1 MISHDVMIVGGGLA
15 GLRAAIESSIYAD
28 TAIISRVHPLR
39 SHTGAAQGG
48 INAPLGN
55 MEANRDDNWEK
66 HAYDTVK
73 GSDFLAD
80 QDAVEIMAREAAAR
94 IYEMEHWG
102 CPFSRTED
110 GKLAQRP
117 FGGVGYPR
125 TCYAADKTGHY
136 LLVTAYEQA
145 LKRGVRVYEE
155 WFATSLI
162 VEKNVAKGITAF
174 DILTGEMQAFNARAV
189 ILATGGAGWLYGK
202 STNSMINT
210 GSGMAIAYRAGVALK
225 DMEFIQF
232 HPTALYPTC
241 ILITEGARGEGG
253 YLVNSQGERFMQT
266 YAPKA
271 MELAPRDIVSRSIQ
285 KEIDGGRG
293 VNNLYVHLDVRHL
306 GKKKILS
313 NLPGIRDISMQFA
326 AVDPI
331 DNPIPVQPAQH
342 YTMGGVDCNAK
353 CETSIKGLYA
363 AGECS
368 CISVHGA
375 NRLGGNSLLDTV
387 VFGKIAGEQA
397 GLLAKSIQREETRD
411 TIFEEAIATQKA
423 HMQHLHD
430 GTGDE
435 DPSIIREEMRSVMVE
450 NVFLFR
456 SKSGLDEAAQK
467 LQALKARLGKLRP
480 IAGCSVYNLDLIRTI
495 ELEEMLELS
504 EVIVASALSRE
515 ESRGSHVRLDFPKR
529 DDAHFLKHTLAYKT
543 PEMPRIQFSEV
554 KITKWQPEERK
565 Y

>member
-1 MISHDVMIVGGGLA
+1 MISHDVVIVGGGLA

-48 INAPLGN
+48 INASLGN
-55 MEANRDDNWEK
+55 IEANRDDNWEK

-80 QDAVEIMAREAAAR
+80 QDAVEIMTREAPAR

-117 FGGVGYPR
+117 FGGAGYPR

-145 LKRGVRVYEE
+145 LKRGVEVYEE

-162 VEKNVAKGITAF
+162 VEKNAVKGITAF
-174 DILTGEMQAFNARAV
+174 DILTGDMQAFKAKAV

-342 YTMGGVDCNAK
+342 YTMGGVDCNTK

-363 AGECS
+363 AGECA

-397 GLLAKSIQREETRD
+397 GLLAKGIQRDETRD
-411 TIFEEAIATQKA
+411 TIFEEVAATRKA
-423 HMQHLHD
+423 HMQHLHE

-435 DPSIIREEMRSVMVE
+435 DPSIIREEMRSVMAE

-456 SKSGLDEAAQK
+456 SKSGLEEAAEK

-480 IAGCSVYNLDLIRTI
+480 IAGYRVYNLDLIRTI

-515 ESRGSHVRLDFPKR
+515 ESRGSHVRLDFPQR

-554 KITKWQPEERK
+554 KITRWQPEERK